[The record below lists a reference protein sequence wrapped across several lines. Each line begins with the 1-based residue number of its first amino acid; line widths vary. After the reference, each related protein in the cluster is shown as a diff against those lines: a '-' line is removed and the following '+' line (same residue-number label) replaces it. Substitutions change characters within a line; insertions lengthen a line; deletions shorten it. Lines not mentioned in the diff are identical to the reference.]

1 VRAHT
6 LPATD
11 FFHDTQEKNSKI
23 STKRCIKR
31 RTLSSVVIPTGP
43 CFERTQT
50 AATEIPFQ
58 RFGGNSGVSS
68 EFVADATED
77 SFWRKPP
84 QIGLVTRFQCVALHS
99 TNCGR
104 AWNDFFP
111 DGKKKEKLQPGPTQP
126 HAIDE
131 VIVAPCESLQ
141 PRQRRHEYPLRRGVT
156 EKKKASLKLPL
167 LSLPRSALRAHSTAA
182 LNEGL

>member
-1 VRAHT
+1 MTHKRKIKNKYQTMHQKTYTLERCHT
-6 LPATD
+6 HWSV
-11 FFHDTQEKNSKI
+11 F
-23 STKRCIKR
+23 
-31 RTLSSVVIPTGP
+31 RTHANGG
-43 CFERTQT
+43 Q
-50 AATEIPFQ
+50 EIPFQ

-84 QIGLVTRFQCVALHS
+84 KIGLVTRFQCVALHS

-156 EKKKASLKLPL
+156 EKKRRP
-167 LSLPRSALRAHSTAA
+167 
-182 LNEGL
+182 